1 MTDIISRVQAQLLSP
16 QNLDLAGIGMY
27 EEYMRVRPSDDL
39 ARSLIG
45 GVTADGLDGTSGLEA
60 QLDDLLTGTDGEM
73 VFLRLWTGRTG
84 LMRRV
89 GNRELCYLVDPE
101 SVRVSA
107 DGGGKS
113 LTIDF
118 PAHKPMS
125 GTYMFRS
132 EKEAAEVGLWLLGSV
147 AVAIPQE
154 FTLPSHA

>member
-1 MTDIISRVQAQLLSP
+1 MTLVFWIIVLATFLGFFAWATNLLKT
-16 QNLDLAGIGMY
+16 
-27 EEYMRVRPSDDL
+27 E
-39 ARSLIG
+39 
-45 GVTADGLDGTSGLEA
+45 ADGERFDAGLAILEFGRAYPDEA
-60 QLDDLLTGTDGEM
+60 IRHVLMSADGEM